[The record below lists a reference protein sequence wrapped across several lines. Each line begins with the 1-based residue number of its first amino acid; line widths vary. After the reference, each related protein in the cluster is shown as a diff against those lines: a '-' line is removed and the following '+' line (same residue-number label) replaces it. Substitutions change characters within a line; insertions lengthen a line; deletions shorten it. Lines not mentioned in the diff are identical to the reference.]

1 MILEKEKLA
10 SLKTN
15 PNDKVFKLKEFQSR
29 FIKSKAR
36 YPAQVSAWATGKS
49 LDLIAL
55 ALRLS
60 ETPNNLGVIF
70 RKEFTDLR
78 DSTIKDFELYTGM
91 KVDSARNV
99 TMPNGSVIMF
109 RHLEEINNI
118 QNMNL
123 GWFAIE
129 QAEELETDEQFFM
142 LIGRLRRNV
151 PEHKGFIVANTKGH
165 NWIYKLW
172 KLKQLDDSELI
183 EAQTSENADIL
194 PPEYLKSLEALK
206 VKKPKI
212 YNRFVKNSWDEADT
226 IDLIIQPS
234 WVEEAKNS
242 NIIIRYPIRRI
253 VSIDVARGGADKSV
267 LRAIENYKSLGREE
281 HNTRNTM
288 ELVGRALVFAKKLN
302 IEAFAVD
309 EIGVGGGVADRIS
322 ELGKEVI
329 FVNAAER
336 TEVPAPYFNR
346 RAEIL
351 GFGAMLFE
359 EGKIQIE
366 KNDDILAEQLSW
378 THWKPMK
385 STGILQAE
393 SKDDVRAEHGQSPD
407 DADSFLNGI
416 WALSQVK
423 PIIRDAY
430 EESEKQ
436 SQFNPMTV

>member
-1 MILEKEKLA
+1 MILEKDKLS
-10 SLKTN
+10 SLQIN
-15 PNDKVFKLKEFQSR
+15 PNDRVFKLKPFQAR
-29 FIKSKAR
+29 FVKSKKR

-78 DSTIKDFELYTGM
+78 DSTIKDFETYTGI
-91 KVDSARNV
+91 KVDSTRNA
-99 TMPNGSVIMF
+99 TLPNGSVIMF

-172 KLKQLDDSELI
+172 KLGELEDSELI
-183 EAQTSENADIL
+183 EAKTADNADIL
-194 PPEYLKSLEALK
+194 PADYLKSLEALK
-206 VKKPKI
+206 TKKPKV
-212 YNRFVKNSWDEADT
+212 YNRFVLNSWDEADT

-234 WVEEAKNS
+234 WVEAAKYTS
-242 NIIIRYPIRRI
+242 LIIRYPIRRI

-267 LRAIENYKSLGREE
+267 LRAIENYKSIGREE

-288 ELVGRALVFAKKLN
+288 ELVGRALVFARKLN

-322 ELGKEVI
+322 EIGKEVV
-329 FVNAAER
+329 FVNAAVKEG
-336 TEVPAPYFNR
+336 VPEPYYNR

-351 GFGAMLFE
+351 GFAAMMFE
-359 EGKIQIE
+359 EEKIEID
-366 KNDDILAEQLSW
+366 KDDQDLIEQLSW

-393 SKDDVRAEHGQSPD
+393 SKDDVREVNGRSPD
-407 DADSFLNGI
+407 DADAFLNGI

-430 EESEKQ
+430 EANEEKYE
-436 SQFNPMTV
+436 FNPMTV